1 MAASCYSNRMN
12 ELLILSGITAGAWI
26 GLLVLRVPS
35 SIAFLSLLIGQLLA
49 NEASIN
55 VYTFIASVTKVSQL
69 QYVQVALLL
78 LPLLLTVLF
87 LRGRV
92 AKSKLVIE
100 AVPIVMV
107 VALTILLVSPL
118 VPQLNT
124 LLTTATGNRLD
135 AYKSIIVIAAS
146 VSGLLS
152 AWLSYPKAAHHD
164 KKHHK

>member
-1 MAASCYSNRMN
+1 MN
-12 ELLILSGITAGAWI
+12 ELLILGGITAAGWL
-26 GLLVLRVPS
+26 GLLLLRVPS

-49 NEASIN
+49 NQASAD
-55 VYTFIASVTKVSQL
+55 VYSFIASIIRIPEVR
-69 QYVQVALLL
+69 YVQIALLV

-92 AKSKLVIE
+92 SKPKLPIE
-100 AVPIVMV
+100 AIPTLFVI
-107 VALTILLVSPL
+107 ALTILLISPL

-124 LLTTATGNRLD
+124 LLEMATDDKLE

-152 AWLSYPKAAHHD
+152 AWLSYPKGAHKEHH
-164 KKHHK
+164 KKH